1 MMIDEDTT
9 IVVQGITGDQGSFH
23 TAAMREY
30 GTNIVAGVTPG
41 KGGQTVD
48 GVPVYDS
55 IEEAV
60 GTHRIDWS
68 IGFVPPR
75 FGKDAAM
82 NAIEH
87 GLHTCVITEH
97 IPVHD
102 AVDIVQA
109 GKQHDRH
116 VIGPNGPGLI
126 APGRAKLGIM
136 PSEIFT
142 EGNIGV
148 VSRSGTLTYEIVDQL
163 TQAGYGQSLAVGMGG
178 DPVVGH
184 DFLDWVPWYDQDP
197 GTDAIVVIGEIG
209 GDLEERTAQR
219 IEQEI
224 DTPVIAYITG
234 RTAPEGT
241 QMGHAGAIVHGDAG
255 TASSKIAA
263 FRDAGVPVAELPSD
277 IPNQLATLSV

>member
-1 MMIDEDTT
+1 MIDEETKV
-9 IVVQGITGDQGSFH
+9 VVQGITGEQGSFH
-23 TAAMREY
+23 TEAMREY

-41 KGGQTVD
+41 KGGQHVA

-55 IEEAV
+55 IEDAVEA
-60 GTHRIDWS
+60 HELDWS

-75 FGKDAAM
+75 FAKDAAM
-82 NAIEH
+82 TAIEA

-109 GKQHDRH
+109 GKAHDQH
-116 VIGPNGPGLI
+116 VIGPNCPGMI
-126 APGRAKLGIM
+126 APGQAKLGIM
-136 PSEIFT
+136 PGEIFT
-142 EGNIGV
+142 AGSVGV

-163 TQAGYGQSLAVGMGG
+163 TQHGYGQSLAVGMGG
-178 DPVVGH
+178 DPVVGR
-184 DFLDWVPWYDQDP
+184 DFLDWVPWFDTDP

-209 GDLEERTAQR
+209 GDLEERTAR
-219 IEQEI
+219 LIEESV

-234 RTAPEGT
+234 RTAPEGK

-255 TASSKIAA
+255 SASSKVQA
-263 FRDAGVPVAELPSD
+263 FEEADVPVASLPSE
-277 IPNQLATLSV
+277 IPELLDTRSV